1 MNYLQQILGAFM
13 THFELILTIT
23 VLVCFVFYL
32 IDGHSYRKAGV
43 AYRANTK
50 KPSTARKTNSRTAS
64 HSAAANSTG

>member
-32 IDGHSYRKAGV
+32 IDGHSYRKTRKRL
-43 AYRANTK
+43 YRAFKRDNFS
-50 KPSTARKTNSRTAS
+50 PEDRLVYAIRLEIGRA
-64 HSAAANSTG
+64 HV